1 MCWNR
6 MEHKQVPLR
15 LCRWHKFQKLF
26 EDIQTTDRKIW
37 HMILCNIRGKYCRH
51 YGSYSVNAKYIVY
64 TWYCV
69 WFQVAKEYIHISS
82 AQRTFW
88 HAIVPNTHARRLGWL
103 RKVRWVRLQLWAG
116 WWIWLPRLLRYA
128 SKAEKVWKNTPSTLV
143 VVSHQ
148 QGAHKTSKAWTVI
161 NCFGIKSL
169 HPSFN
174 SNSHWHEY
182 SDNISGAL
190 QTQIVVTCPLRMKT
204 MTKHGNAWWLLT
216 PPVLLGHPPWKDV
229 LWWKNM
235 EDVGKGSRLSNCISW
250 VCMLP
255 CSHHAIAR
263 PDRFMRWKLK
273 NLYAVK

>member
-15 LCRWHKFQKLF
+15 LCRWHKSQKLF
-26 EDIQTTDRKIW
+26 EDIQTTDGEIW
-37 HMILCNIRGKYCRH
+37 HMILKYCRH
-51 YGSYSVNAKYIVY
+51 HGSYSVNAKYIVCTSKNIY
-64 TWYCV
+64 T
-69 WFQVAKEYIHISS
+69 FLQLSEHSGMQLS
-82 AQRTFW
+82 
-88 HAIVPNTHARRLGWL
+88 RRLGWL

-182 SDNISGAL
+182 SDNVSGAL